1 MKGNMYI
8 ACSVACGRR
17 VDVGNHDLFYILSF
31 SFFTTVLT
39 YCTNVILLKLCN
51 GKNKF
56 GFKIMN
62 FLSTKVK

>member
-1 MKGNMYI
+1 MG
-8 ACSVACGRR
+8 
-17 VDVGNHDLFYILSF
+17 VGNHDLFYILSF

-39 YCTNVILLKLCN
+39 YCTNVILPKLCN